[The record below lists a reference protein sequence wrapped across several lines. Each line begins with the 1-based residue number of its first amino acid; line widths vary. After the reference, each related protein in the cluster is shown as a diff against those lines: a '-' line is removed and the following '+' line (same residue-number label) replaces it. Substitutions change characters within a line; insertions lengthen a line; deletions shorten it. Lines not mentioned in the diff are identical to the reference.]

1 MGPSNKM
8 KQGKTKAAKHPQPLA
23 NTIPLDSNNHTAS
36 PSNDISSPASATRV
50 AFRHF
55 IEIAELGNIKLFL
68 ETAAS
73 TSDSENLRLLW
84 ARAFKEG
91 LMAGHQLYGK
101 TVERLNEAHNKGY
114 EEGYGEGR
122 RDEEID
128 WRCEGHSGFCSHLQV
143 HQDSSTQTEPPA
155 FVDASASTADEYTTV
170 SEPTPTQIDPPP
182 PVPTVTVDSSTQ
194 TQDDADDSPPLPP
207 ISSIST
213 VERDPP
219 PETKSRSP
227 PLPPS
232 TSFDWANDAA
242 TSLPIL
248 PSNPPPRDL
257 SCLRSP
263 SPRLFSSLQR
273 RNKKLKK
280 QIFRPFN
287 NFNLPSVHCQ
297 NNFHTRSLPPYASS
311 APFVPKPGR
320 SPSSAL
326 NWEGDPRLS
335 DLSRALKALGWI
347 RPPAVRAPPW

>member
-1 MGPSNKM
+1 MAPSNKPK
-8 KQGKTKAAKHPQPLA
+8 KQAKAKTTAFPLA
-23 NTIPLDSNNHTAS
+23 NASPLDSGNPTAS
-36 PSNDISSPASATRV
+36 PSDDISSPASATRV

-73 TSDSENLRLLW
+73 TSDGENLRLLW
-84 ARAFKEG
+84 AHTFKEG

-101 TVERLNEAHNKGY
+101 TVERLNEAHNRGY

-263 SPRLFSSLQR
+263 SPRPFSSLQR

-280 QIFRPFN
+280 QFFRPFN
-287 NFNLPSVHCQ
+287 YFNNSNPPSVHRQ
-297 NNFHTRSLPPYASS
+297 NN
-311 APFVPKPGR
+311 
-320 SPSSAL
+320 
-326 NWEGDPRLS
+326 
-335 DLSRALKALGWI
+335 
-347 RPPAVRAPPW
+347 